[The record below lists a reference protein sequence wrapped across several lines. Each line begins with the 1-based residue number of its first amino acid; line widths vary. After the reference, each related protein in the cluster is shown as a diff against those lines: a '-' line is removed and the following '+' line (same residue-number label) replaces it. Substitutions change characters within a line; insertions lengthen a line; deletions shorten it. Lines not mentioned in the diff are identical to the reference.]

1 MNRRILALLLA
12 FLMMFAYAQ
21 SAVEIEE
28 RVFELSRNL
37 RCPVCTS
44 ESIADS
50 NAQISIE
57 MRNTIQEKVSAGETD
72 AQIYAYFQD
81 LYGDWVL
88 LNPPKRGIHLFVW
101 LLPVIAGVIGVTAL
115 ILLVRRWLRTA
126 ATPIEADPDAIAR
139 VLAELEKEKDTHS

>member
-1 MNRRILALLLA
+1 MRARIIAVLALLLLA
-12 FLMMFAYAQ
+12 LGAAQ

-50 NAQISIE
+50 NAQLSVQ
-57 MRNTIQEKVSAGETD
+57 MRNEIQQQVSDGRTD
-72 AQIYAYFQD
+72 EEIYAYFQN
-81 LYGDWVL
+81 LYGDWVF

-101 LLPVIAGVIGVTAL
+101 LLPVIAGIIGVTAL
-115 ILLVRRWLRTA
+115 ILLVRRWLTTA
-126 ATPIEADPDAIAR
+126 AAPIEASPDDIAR
-139 VLAELEKEKDTHS
+139 VIADIERQKDNE

>member
-1 MNRRILALLLA
+1 MRTRVVAVFLAVLFA
-12 FLMMFAYAQ
+12 FGAAQ

-50 NAQISIE
+50 NAQLSVQ
-57 MRNTIQEKVSAGETD
+57 MRNEIQEMVSAGRSDEEV
-72 AQIYAYFQD
+72 YAYFQD
-81 LYGDWVL
+81 LYGDWVF

-101 LLPVIAGVIGVTAL
+101 LLPVIAGIIGVTAL
-115 ILLVRRWLRTA
+115 ILLVRRWLRA
-126 ATPIEADPDAIAR
+126 ASAPIEASPDDIAR
-139 VLAELEKEKDTHS
+139 VIADIERQKENE

>member
-1 MNRRILALLLA
+1 MRTRVVAVFLAVLFA
-12 FLMMFAYAQ
+12 FGAAQ

-50 NAQISIE
+50 NAQLSVQ
-57 MRNTIQEKVSAGETD
+57 MRNEIQEMVSAGRSDEE
-72 AQIYAYFQD
+72 IYAYFQD
-81 LYGDWVL
+81 LYGDWVF

-101 LLPVIAGVIGVTAL
+101 LLPVIAGIIGVTAL
-115 ILLVRRWLRTA
+115 ILLVRRWLRA
-126 ATPIEADPDAIAR
+126 ASAPIEASPDDIAR
-139 VLAELEKEKDTHS
+139 VIADIERQKENE

>member
-1 MNRRILALLLA
+1 MRARIIAVLALVLLA
-12 FLMMFAYAQ
+12 LGAAQ

-50 NAQISIE
+50 NAQLSVQ
-57 MRNTIQEKVSAGETD
+57 MRNEIQQQVSDGRTD
-72 AQIYAYFQD
+72 EEIYAYFQD
-81 LYGDWVL
+81 LYGDWVF

-101 LLPVIAGVIGVTAL
+101 LLPVIAGIIGVTAL
-115 ILLVRRWLRTA
+115 ILLVRRWLTTA
-126 ATPIEADPDAIAR
+126 AAPIEASPDDIAR
-139 VLAELEKEKDTHS
+139 VIADIERQRDNE

>member
-1 MNRRILALLLA
+1 MRARIIAVLALLLLA
-12 FLMMFAYAQ
+12 LGAAE

-50 NAQISIE
+50 NAQLSVQ
-57 MRNTIQEKVSAGETD
+57 MRNEIQQQVSDGRTD
-72 AQIYAYFQD
+72 EEIYAYFQD
-81 LYGDWVL
+81 LYGDWVF

-101 LLPVIAGVIGVTAL
+101 LLPVIAGIIGVTAL
-115 ILLVRRWLRTA
+115 ILLVRRWLTTA
-126 ATPIEADPDAIAR
+126 AAPIEASPDDIAR
-139 VLAELEKEKDTHS
+139 VIADIERQRDNE